1 MPHLRDQGPGH
12 SAPHQGRSWSTSAA
26 KTARTSTKRSP
37 APDPERPMAGLIDH
51 SFFYPQVRVPLLLFC
66 CLSPLSGTPTRKA
79 ETFATLVAALPGEP
93 RLVIWK
99 SQYTLTLYKG
109 MVPVKT
115 YPAVFGRGYS
125 DGDKRKTG
133 DKRTPEGDFYIC
145 TMNPQQAFLQVHG
158 AQLSGPEACRVRAS
172 GAPDLPGLNTTRSK
186 RPLTSGSRRPG
197 APGLAAPS
205 ASMAGPQLPG
215 PDRPAR
221 V

>member
-1 MPHLRDQGPGH
+1 
-12 SAPHQGRSWSTSAA
+12 
-26 KTARTSTKRSP
+26 
-37 APDPERPMAGLIDH
+37 MAGLIDH
-51 SFFYPQVRVPLLLFC
+51 SFFILRFVVLLLLFC

-133 DKRTPEGDFYIC
+133 DLRTPEGDFYIC
-145 TMNPQQAFLQVHG
+145 TMNSSKRFYKFMG
-158 AQLSGPEACRVRAS
+158 LSY
-172 GAPDLPGLNTTRSK
+172 PGLKHAGYGLQERLITRAEYDKIKKAIDERQPPTWST
-186 RPLTSGSRRPG
+186 RLGG
-197 APGLAAPS
+197 AIGIHGRTAA
-205 ASMAGPQLPG
+205 PG
-215 PDRPAR
+215 PDRPPEVMNWTEGCIALANAD
-221 V
+221 VDEIFSVVALGTAVTVLP